1 MLIIP
6 ELNTV
11 VITPP
16 RTGSTALRNAV
27 LSKYKSAF
35 SPYRHMERDGI
46 PFAYRDCDVLC
57 TFRRPVS
64 RMKSLHRY
72 MGEVS
77 RARNPHAPRF
87 WIDRLRAR
95 DPDFATWLVHSTEVF
110 SDPYNDRGDLVPH
123 YSTMRPVPITRKPI
137 ADYARP
143 DLGPL
148 RTGGVNNI
156 ARHLGV
162 SVSVEN
168 RTMRSANSE
177 SPSTALVH
185 EWFKNWHAAD
195 LAHAARPNAHLLLSE
210 WHEPTYKPR
219 FTYMENTQ

>member
-16 RTGSTALRNAV
+16 RTGSTALRDAV
-27 LSKYKSAF
+27 LSAYKYAF

-46 PFAYRDCDVLC
+46 PFAYRNCDVLC
-57 TFRRPVS
+57 TFRRPIS

-77 RARNPHAPRF
+77 RERNPHAPRF

-110 SDPYNDRGDLVPH
+110 SDPYNDRGELVPH
-123 YSTMRPVPITRKPI
+123 YATIRPVPITRKSI

-143 DLGPL
+143 DLGPV
-148 RTGGVNNI
+148 RTGGVNTI
-156 ARHLGV
+156 AQHLGV
-162 SVSVEN
+162 RVSITN
-168 RTMRSANSE
+168 RTVRPHSTQRP
-177 SPSTALVH
+177 SPAYVY
-185 EWFKNWHAAD
+185 EWFKNWHKAD
-195 LAHAARPNAHLLLSE
+195 LDHAAGLGSCLTLRE
-210 WHEPTYKPR
+210 WHDPTYKPR
-219 FTYMENTQ
+219 FTYMEHIQ